1 MTKKNPSA
9 FSTSRHHFGRR
20 RMQQGASRVEYG
32 RLSNQLSSP
41 RAAAVDPLD
50 LQAPFITLSQLWVRL
65 GARVLAPS
73 LDAKLAQGEG
83 PETSPLLAARA
94 LRLTSWQ
101 LRRRI
106 ADSWLDVLIQ
116 ARERLSPFDPR
127 VRLVS
132 RRVLNVEWQI
142 HALVNALLMP
152 LTTARGVAMASTLL
166 GDGAGPL
173 YNPGSMTDL
182 RALLGEVQRELDP
195 LARPAT

>member
-9 FSTSRHHFGRR
+9 FSTSRHARHHFGRTSR
-20 RMQQGASRVEYG
+20 APSLASPE
-32 RLSNQLSSP
+32 LP
-41 RAAAVDPLD
+41 
-50 LQAPFITLSQLWVRL
+50 APFIASSPLWVRL
-65 GARVLAPS
+65 AARVLAPS
-73 LDAKLAQGEG
+73 LDARLAQGEG

-94 LRLTSWQ
+94 LRLTSWPQ
-101 LRRRI
+101 RRTI

-116 ARERLSPFDPR
+116 AREKLSPFDPR
-127 VRLVS
+127 VRLVN

-173 YNPGSMTDL
+173 YNPSSMDDL
-182 RALLGEVQRELDP
+182 QMLLSEAQRELDP
-195 LARPAT
+195 LARRSS